1 MIEAQ
6 ENERNRIARELHD
19 DISQRMAL
27 LLISLDKMS
36 HEPSDRV
43 KHVTQQ
49 LQEIMKAASEI
60 SSDIHNLS
68 HRLHPSKLEVLGL
81 VAAVNGYCRELSAQQ
96 GLQIKFTHCEFPRGL
111 PNDVT
116 LCLYRIVQE
125 SLQKVINRSGVN
137 RATVELG
144 LSPDE
149 MRLRVADTGNGFDVE
164 SATDHEGLGL
174 ISIRERLRLARG
186 KLVVR
191 SSRSSGTEID
201 VRIPRAEI
209 TRRSKEAAVGSD
221 AIGARNAERL

>member
-1 MIEAQ
+1 LIEAQ

-96 GLQIKFTHCEFPRGL
+96 GLQIKFTHCESRE
-111 PNDVT
+111 VCQTT
-116 LCLYRIVQE
+116 LRCASIGSFR
-125 SLQKVINRSGVN
+125 
-137 RATVELG
+137 RAFKK
-144 LSPDE
+144 LSIA
-149 MRLRVADTGNGFDVE
+149 VA
-164 SATDHEGLGL
+164 
-174 ISIRERLRLARG
+174 
-186 KLVVR
+186 
-191 SSRSSGTEID
+191 
-201 VRIPRAEI
+201 
-209 TRRSKEAAVGSD
+209 
-221 AIGARNAERL
+221 